1 MHVSCIVLDKT
12 KQGAIKNHAFLR
24 LLLFLLFSF
33 QVPFILK
40 ILFHEGEICVLHSFL
55 PMRLCDSI

>member
-12 KQGAIKNHAFLR
+12 KQGAIKNHAFLL
-24 LLLFLLFSF
+24 LLLFLFSF

-40 ILFHEGEICVLHSFL
+40 ILFHEGEICVLHSF
-55 PMRLCDSI
+55 

>member
-12 KQGAIKNHAFLR
+12 KQAAIKNHAFL
-24 LLLFLLFSF
+24 LLLLLLLFSF

-40 ILFHEGEICVLHSFL
+40 ILFHEGEICALHSF
-55 PMRLCDSI
+55 